1 MDLSGGAGG
10 GISISKWRPP
20 KHIRFTFP
28 RGNLALLSRLSVKTK
43 RDEDERSGA
52 SPLLHRTPR
61 RVITACWP
69 VSVSVSVGPH
79 EGAVAAS
86 HFQGEE
92 SRRAHHFMSY
102 VHVRSRS
109 TCLRNACFDSTKLR
123 SLVPPPRDVV
133 KMAHGRAVHGDMERL
148 KSGKT
153 KAKGK
158 ISSRLSVY
166 VVYVVQSQ
174 GGMAF
179 LFYYIQ
185 IRPDYFPSKS
195 LQKCIMHGT
204 LMHCSTAVVVRFVL
218 HLPAAVL

>member
-133 KMAHGRAVHGDMERL
+133 KMAHGRAVHGDMDGEIEKWQNQGERENIVEIVCVCSL
-148 KSGKT
+148 CSTKSGRNGVLVLLHT
-153 KAKGK
+153 NTTRLFP
-158 ISSRLSVY
+158 IEESSK
-166 VVYVVQSQ
+166 
-174 GGMAF
+174 MHHAW
-179 LFYYIQ
+179 
-185 IRPDYFPSKS
+185 YFNA
-195 LQKCIMHGT
+195 L
-204 LMHCSTAVVVRFVL
+204 
-218 HLPAAVL
+218 